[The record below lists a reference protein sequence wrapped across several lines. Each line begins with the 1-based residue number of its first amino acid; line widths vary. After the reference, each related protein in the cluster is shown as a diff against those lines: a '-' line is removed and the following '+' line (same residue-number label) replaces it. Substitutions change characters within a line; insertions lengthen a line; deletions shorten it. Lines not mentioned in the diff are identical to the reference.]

1 MTPEE
6 LEDWLAVNHATA
18 DELFVELWKKGSGV
32 ASATWNDVVDAC
44 LCVGWI
50 DGRGNRIDDQRW
62 TIRITP
68 RRKGSYWS
76 DKNLKRFEELRA
88 VGRVQPAGLATWEAR
103 DPGTD
108 RRYSFE
114 REHAVLSDEEWDTFP
129 PEARAFWEAQPPGYR
144 KAALHWVTSAKR
156 PETRVKRLAELVAD
170 SGDGLRIK
178 LLRR

>member
-18 DELFVELWKKGSGV
+18 DELFVELWKKCSGV
-32 ASATWNDVVDAC
+32 AS
-44 LCVGWI
+44 
-50 DGRGNRIDDQRW
+50 
-62 TIRITP
+62 
-68 RRKGSYWS
+68 
-76 DKNLKRFEELRA
+76 NLKRFEELRA
-88 VGRVQPAGLATWEAR
+88 AGRVQPAGLATWEAR